1 MDDLFGVMYTL
12 ISLALEH
19 GLPWHYDQTACVDDA
34 KHAFILEEK
43 LRLNQLWQSNE
54 ADCGLPVSILTR
66 LLIFSLAS

>member
-19 GLPWHYDQTACVDDA
+19 GLPWHYNQIVIVDDT

-43 LRLNQLWQSNE
+43 LRMNQLWQSNE
-54 ADCGLPVSILTR
+54 ADCGIPVSILNR
-66 LLIFSLAS
+66 LLICSIAR